1 MRGQDFRC
9 AGCSMRVEVK
19 YMKTYRFCYY
29 FGKFFCTSC
38 HSGSTHVL
46 PAKVVERWDFKV
58 RLIVRLGGDT
68 TRSLG

>member
-38 HSGSTHVL
+38 HSGHAHVL

-58 RLIVRLGGDT
+58 KFNVLMT
-68 TRSLG
+68 